1 MSSLFDI
8 DSNETTNANSKFQ
21 NMVKNGKT
29 FEDTLESFLK
39 EQYSFP
45 HMKTQFVAGKK
56 PGYSGNYV
64 VDILINNIL
73 ISAKFQNVDGTVER
87 KFPEEM
93 VALQH
98 LCKKYGYR
106 KAYIVHHGKGFNR
119 KLIASYKSEE
129 YEEICYCPNVEIVD
143 FEDFKMLDI
152 LND

>member
-56 PGYSGNYV
+56 PGYSGNYFHQ
-64 VDILINNIL
+64 DR
-73 ISAKFQNVDGTVER
+73 S
-87 KFPEEM
+87 
-93 VALQH
+93 
-98 LCKKYGYR
+98 
-106 KAYIVHHGKGFNR
+106 
-119 KLIASYKSEE
+119 
-129 YEEICYCPNVEIVD
+129 
-143 FEDFKMLDI
+143 
-152 LND
+152 